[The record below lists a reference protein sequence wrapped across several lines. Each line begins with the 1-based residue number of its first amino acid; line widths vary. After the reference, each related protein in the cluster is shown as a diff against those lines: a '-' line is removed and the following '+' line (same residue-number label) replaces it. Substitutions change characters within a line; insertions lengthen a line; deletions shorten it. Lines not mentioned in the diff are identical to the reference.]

1 MSIPGKD
8 GDGDG
13 GITILIEIMAAILCP
28 FRYLWARAV
37 ISTLIVSLMTELNE
51 TVYFYTEQKGQGLWR
66 CEKRKSGRRLVRTV
80 HTNDA
85 YYFNVHIT
93 NCLTK
98 V

>member
-51 TVYFYTEQKGQGLWR
+51 TVILSTLNKKVKVCVVARSESQVADW
-66 CEKRKSGRRLVRTV
+66 SVR
-80 HTNDA
+80 
-85 YYFNVHIT
+85 FIRMMLII
-93 NCLTK
+93 LTSILRTA
-98 V
+98 